1 MRGGR
6 ASYEHAPQP
15 GELASSPTELVGV
28 LPGPLTGHQ
37 AGETRHQRKR
47 SDHSCWNWTKKVTT
61 VFWSSGVYVFV
72 CVLKFALASLG
83 VLVTCVSEYV
93 FCTY

>member
-37 AGETRHQRKR
+37 AGETQG
-47 SDHSCWNWTKKVTT
+47 HSGEYGNAAK
-61 VFWSSGVYVFV
+61 
-72 CVLKFALASLG
+72 
-83 VLVTCVSEYV
+83 LVGKMSKSVMQLISIN
-93 FCTY
+93 F

>member
-37 AGETRHQRKR
+37 AGETHHQRKR
-47 SDHSCWNWTKKVTT
+47 LDHSCWNWTKKVTT
-61 VFWSSGVYVFV
+61 VFWSSGVYESLSDVGEIRV
-72 CVLKFALASLG
+72 WFASKIL
-83 VLVTCVSEYV
+83 TPCRMH
-93 FCTY
+93 